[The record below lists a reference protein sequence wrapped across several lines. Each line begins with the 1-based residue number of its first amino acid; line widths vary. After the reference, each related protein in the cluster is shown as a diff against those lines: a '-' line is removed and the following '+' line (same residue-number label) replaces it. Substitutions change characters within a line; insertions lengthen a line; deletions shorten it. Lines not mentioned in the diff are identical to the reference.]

1 MTHAA
6 SLLKNHLA
14 KGETDHPKSGPLS
27 MKERLCN
34 SIGKGL
40 MGENLA
46 FGNKTGKDAIIS
58 LLIDDGIPNRLHRKN
73 LFSDEFTHVGMAMGS
88 HLSYRYNN
96 YFILY
101 YILLLYNI
109 YYLYVCLSI

>member
-6 SLLKNHLA
+6 QLLKDHLA
-14 KGETDHPKSGPLS
+14 KGLTEHPKKGPLS

-46 FGNKTGKDAIIS
+46 FGNKTGKDAILS

-73 LFSDEFTHVGMAMGS
+73 LFSDEFTHIGMAMGE
-88 HLSYRYNN
+88 HMSYRYWI
-96 YFILY
+96 FFF
-101 YILLLYNI
+101 
-109 YYLYVCLSI
+109 

>member
-6 SLLKNHLA
+6 QLLKDHLA
-14 KGETDHPKSGPLS
+14 KGLTEHPKKGPLS

-46 FGNKTGKDAIIS
+46 FGNKTGQDAILS

-73 LFSDEFTHVGMAMGS
+73 LFSDEFTHIGMAMGE
-88 HLSYRYNN
+88 HMSYR
-96 YFILY
+96 
-101 YILLLYNI
+101 
-109 YYLYVCLSI
+109 

>member
-1 MTHAA
+1 MNHAA
-6 SLLKNHLA
+6 VLLKDHLEN
-14 KGETDHPKSGPLS
+14 GITEHPKKGPLS

-46 FGNKTGKDAIIS
+46 FGNKSGKEAILS

-73 LFSDEFTHVGMAMGS
+73 LFSDEFTHTGMAMGS
-88 HLSYRYNN
+88 HTAYR
-96 YFILY
+96 
-101 YILLLYNI
+101 
-109 YYLYVCLSI
+109 